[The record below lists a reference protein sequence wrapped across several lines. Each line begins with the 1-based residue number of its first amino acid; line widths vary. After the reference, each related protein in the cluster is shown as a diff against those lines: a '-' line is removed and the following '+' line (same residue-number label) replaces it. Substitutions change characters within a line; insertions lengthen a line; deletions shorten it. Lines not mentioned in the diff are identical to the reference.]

1 MNVHDRTGSPLPTA
15 PNVTSTRRPSVQ
27 HPRASLS
34 LLPPRAE
41 PRCTVRLVFSALA
54 VSLGMMQFGYHIAE
68 LSSSQYTLTCADPA
82 DATAG
87 PAVFGLPACIQ
98 MSPTFDFG
106 VLSAMLSVGGF
117 AGSLSTA
124 TYIAARLGRRR
135 ALMVGG
141 VASAV
146 APVLLAGASRFWMMV
161 VARILSGVGA
171 GIAATINA
179 AYLADLAPP
188 AQRALYG
195 SLAQVMLNFGL
206 FVCSIMN
213 TFFTPAPLWRLIML
227 TPVAFA
233 AIQLALLPSTTPSPR
248 DVATGLDGGWI
259 TVPPHLVSD
268 VDDAAERRARV
279 RIVLAKLWGCPADD
293 RGNAVD
299 LAALSLVPPPPETK
313 VAVRVPAEPP
323 TTVPAPPRHLHVPT
337 PSEHVH
343 HLHPSTAAG
352 GDSHSILAASIH
364 RARRLSVGPSDM
376 TCIKDASEAT
386 RSANGP
392 WMMRPSMASD
402 SSSLGSSE
410 DEDVSNTLIEM
421 PLVGKH
427 AVAPP
432 APARVSV
439 WQFLTAQ
446 KYRRSMWIVALA
458 HFSLQ
463 ASGITLYFSYSYSIL
478 TLLLAPRTARLVF
491 SASIAYHVVALL
503 VCGRLTDVFGR
514 RPMLLAAYATMGVA
528 AVVLHIGALT
538 STPALALAGFMGAVT
553 GFALGMGSVPYILIA
568 EVVDPPAIAAAAAVA
583 LAVNWGTQFVYLVG
597 FLPLLAHV
605 RSWVFVIIGAIT
617 LVGGAVAARIVP
629 ETKGRSGAEVLASFQ
644 PVAAPTPSGARTP
657 SVKDLVLG
665 AGGAG
670 AGKLV
675 RVPTTSEC

>member
-1 MNVHDRTGSPLPTA
+1 MACVKTTL
-15 PNVTSTRRPSVQ
+15 
-27 HPRASLS
+27 RAAVPAARS
-34 LLPPRAE
+34 
-41 PRCTVRLVFSALA
+41 FSAPIRAFDSPHLP
-54 VSLGMMQFGYHIAE
+54 VGRVCSE
-68 LSSSQYTLTCADPA
+68 LSSSQYTLTCADPD

-87 PAVFGLPACIQ
+87 PAVLGLPACIQ

-124 TYIAARLGRRR
+124 TYMAARLGRRR

-141 VASAV
+141 VASAI
-146 APVLLAGASRFWMMV
+146 APLLLAGASQFWMMV

-259 TVPPHLVSD
+259 VVPPHLVAEL
-268 VDDAAERRARV
+268 DDAAERRARV
-279 RIVLAKLWGCPADD
+279 RLVLAKLWGCPADD
-293 RGNAVD
+293 MGGAVD
-299 LAALSLVPPPPETK
+299 LAALTLVPPPPETK
-313 VAVRVPAEPP
+313 IAVRVPAEPP

-337 PSEHVH
+337 PSEHH
-343 HLHPSTAAG
+343 GMHP
-352 GDSHSILAASIH
+352 GDNHSILAASIH

-376 TCIKDASEAT
+376 TCIKDASEAAMS
-386 RSANGP
+386 RSATNGP
-392 WMMRPSMASD
+392 WMTRPPVASD
-402 SSSLGSSE
+402 ASSLGSSE
-410 DEDVSNTLIEM
+410 DEDVSNTLIGM
-421 PLVGKH
+421 PLVDKH
-427 AVAPP
+427 AVAPAP
-432 APARVSV
+432 PARVSV
-439 WQFLTAQ
+439 WQFLTAP

-503 VCGRLTDVFGR
+503 VCGRLTDAFGR

-538 STPALALAGFMGAVT
+538 STPAVALAGFMGAVT

-568 EVVDPPAIAAAAAVA
+568 EVVDPPAVAAAAAVA

-617 LVGGAVAARIVP
+617 LGAGVVAARIVP

-644 PVAAPTPSGARTP
+644 PPAVPPAGARTP
-657 SVKDLVLG
+657 SV
-665 AGGAG
+665 
-670 AGKLV
+670 
-675 RVPTTSEC
+675 